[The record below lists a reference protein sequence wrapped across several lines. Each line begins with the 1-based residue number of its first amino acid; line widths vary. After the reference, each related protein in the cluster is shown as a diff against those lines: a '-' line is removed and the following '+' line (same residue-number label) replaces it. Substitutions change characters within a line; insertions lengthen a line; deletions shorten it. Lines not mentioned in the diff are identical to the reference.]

1 MIFNFTYSQLTPRYK
16 WYGANDVE
24 DFNEISRTLVFQST
38 SDFLGTKSG
47 TKSIQLSLV
56 LLLDSSHTSYL
67 SVSQSVSQL
76 GTVRNGLPANLP
88 EPGLEKPNK
97 AGREVGTRC
106 SVGEGVLGCT
116 QKTLFPKSLHGRWI
130 FVAITVEKRC
140 VKFGQPLASGS
151 GCQFMY
157 RNVWYLDI
165 KRKEK

>member
-67 SVSQSVSQL
+67 SVSQPVSQL

-106 SVGEGVLGCT
+106 SVGEGGIRVY
-116 QKTLFPKSLHGRWI
+116 PKN
-130 FVAITVEKRC
+130 TVSQIAPWKVNFRC
-140 VKFGQPLASGS
+140 NYCRKKMCKVWPASG
-151 GCQFMY
+151 
-157 RNVWYLDI
+157 
-165 KRKEK
+165 